1 MKGVYNMAI
10 PEKQKKYH
18 EKAIKRVPLDMQ
30 KDFYNDVLKPAA
42 DSTGIPVNTFIK
54 HAIMEKIE
62 RMEK

>member
-1 MKGVYNMAI
+1 MAI

-30 KDFYNDVLKPAA
+30 KDFYNDVLRPAA
-42 DSTGIPVNTFIK
+42 DSAGIPVNTFIK
-54 HAIMEKIE
+54 QAIQEKIE